1 MTKDVFQELSKS
13 ELIDAV
19 TYFPGLSHHKKM
31 KPNLDTDDFA
41 LIKHKQS
48 KFNALPANE
57 KVIELINKYFELE
70 RYGKLDQLSEI
81 EWAVQLITRKKILG
95 MLSQSSDSGF
105 TGRVQAAIFEMFQNP
120 VVDINKSGAL
130 LSTKNVNDL
139 TVFELS
145 LMIKTYQNNEYF
157 DFIDNNPN
165 LIGPNTYGN
174 VSNEEYDFFNS
185 LNDPIQTPN
194 IADNKFKVLATVD
207 LSVSDSQLKT
217 EFAEFLKRKRNE
229 LELKPIVDEFK
240 NKDKVSLIKHNV
252 LQYLDLLVLTKYVHP
267 FKKLT
272 NAKYATFL
280 FPPTHPDYDKANG
293 KFNDSTL
300 KYASQTLSGDTIQR
314 LLSSINK
321 KQAIAI
327 SFGNPSK
334 I

>member
-1 MTKDVFQELSKS
+1 MKNDVFQELSKS

-19 TYFPGLSHHKKM
+19 TYFPSLSDHIKIKS
-31 KPNLDTDDFA
+31 KLDTDEFA
-41 LIKHKQS
+41 IIKLKQS
-48 KFNALPANE
+48 KFDSLPANE
-57 KVIELINKYFELE
+57 KVIGLIHKYFELE
-70 RYGKLDQLSEI
+70 KYGGLDQLSDI

-95 MLSQSSDSGF
+95 MLSQSNDSGF
-105 TGRVQAAIFEMFQNP
+105 TGRVQVAIFEVFQNP

-157 DFIDNNPN
+157 DFIDNSSN
-165 LIGPNTYGN
+165 LIGPDIYGD
-174 VSNEEYDFFNS
+174 VSNEEYDFINS
-185 LNDPIQTPN
+185 LNDPIQPPI

-229 LELKPIVDEFK
+229 LELEPIVDEFK

-252 LQYLDLLVLTKYVHP
+252 LQYLDLLVLTKCVYP
-267 FKKLT
+267 YKKLT
-272 NAKYATFL
+272 NSKYATFL

-300 KYASQTLSGDTIQR
+300 KYANKILSGDTIQR

>member
-1 MTKDVFQELSKS
+1 MKKDVFQELSKS

-19 TYFPGLSHHKKM
+19 TYFPSLSNHEEV
-31 KPNLDTDDFA
+31 KPQIDTNDSA
-41 LIKHKQS
+41 LIKHKKS
-48 KFNALPANE
+48 IFNALSANE
-57 KVIELINKYFELE
+57 KVIELINKYFDLKK
-70 RYGKLDQLSEI
+70 YGDLKQLSDI

-95 MLSQSSDSGF
+95 LLIQNSDLGF
-105 TGRVQAAIFEMFQNP
+105 TDRVQATIFEIFQNP
-120 VVDINKSGAL
+120 VVDINKYGAL

-145 LMIKTYQNNEYF
+145 SMIKTYQSNEYF

-165 LIGPNTYGN
+165 IIGPDIYGD
-174 VSNEEYDFFNS
+174 VSDEEYDFVNS
-185 LNDPIQTPN
+185 LNDPIQPPN

-240 NKDKVSLIKHNV
+240 NKDKASLIKHNV
-252 LQYLDLLVLTKYVHP
+252 LQYLDLLVLTKYVYP

-280 FPPTHPDYDKANG
+280 FPSTHPDYDRANG